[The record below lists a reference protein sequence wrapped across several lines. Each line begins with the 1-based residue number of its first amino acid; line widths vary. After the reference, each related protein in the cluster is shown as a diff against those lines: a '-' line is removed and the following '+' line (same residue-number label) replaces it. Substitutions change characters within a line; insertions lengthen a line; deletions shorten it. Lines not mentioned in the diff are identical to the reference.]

1 MFGIDAEWVFES
13 AGKNRIL
20 SYQFCLLNADSG
32 KLAKLI
38 IYPKNGKRISLEN
51 GLTRAILKARREN
64 VIDKVPRKFIIA
76 GHFTRADLTTFSDF
90 GYFKRR
96 TGAVRKTYATTEMPL
111 SLRLASNEGPV
122 RCSAVIIDTMLLA
135 PAGTSLEKLGNL
147 LGVPKIDL
155 PEGYSKDRMD
165 LFLRDHPALFEEY
178 ALTDAVIPALWVVKT
193 YGLLLD
199 RLGIKKKVV
208 TLGGA
213 AVELVKEQAKAK
225 GIELHEFLGR
235 DKKKKQPLA
244 HLVPQIAIAAQSY
257 HGGYNIATALGFS
270 PEGKELHDL
279 DIRSAY
285 TTALAFIGIPDWH
298 SARHC
303 VELDKLA
310 VIDEAMTAALVEFRF
325 PDGTRFPCLPVR
337 ASNSR
342 GLVYPLEG
350 ASWCTGPELVVAID
364 KRRETSSVKDG
375 YRIDWV
381 AGSGSGCSRTS
392 RGGSARSGQRP
403 RRSSRPTWCS
413 TRLVKEIGNSIYGK
427 VAQAVAGTRIIKD
440 DIEQRHVFNTM
451 FGVTDQMGPSAI
463 TNAMMAAYCTG
474 LVRALLTETLTRLP
488 AGMWV
493 GTATTDGMLIAGGL
507 EGYRPERAGRDGI
520 QGGARA
526 HHAGRQHDL
535 GGEAHDPRGA
545 GDQDE
550 GHLHGRAARAGTA
563 RASCWPRPAT

>member
-1 MFGIDAEWVFES
+1 MTRQKRPYEYAKDPDPFVVFGIDAEWVFES

-51 GLTRAILKARREN
+51 GLTRAILKARREK

-96 TGAVRKTYATTEMPL
+96 TGAVRKTYATTEIPL

-165 LFLRDHPALFEEY
+165 IFLRDHPALFEEY

-235 DKKKKQPLA
+235 EKKKKRPLA

-270 PEGKELHDL
+270 PEGRELHDL

-303 VELDKLA
+303 IELDQLA

-350 ASWCTGPELVVAID
+350 ASWCTGPELVVAI
-364 KRRETSSVKDG
+364 E
-375 YRIDWV
+375 
-381 AGSGSGCSRTS
+381 SGASIACRTDTASTGLGTRSGCSRTS

-403 RRSSRPTWCS
+403 RRAIRPTWSS
-413 TRLVKEIGNSIYGK
+413 TS
-427 VAQAVAGTRIIKD
+427 
-440 DIEQRHVFNTM
+440 
-451 FGVTDQMGPSAI
+451 S
-463 TNAMMAAYCTG
+463 
-474 LVRALLTETLTRLP
+474 
-488 AGMWV
+488 
-493 GTATTDGMLIAGGL
+493 
-507 EGYRPERAGRDGI
+507 
-520 QGGARA
+520 
-526 HHAGRQHDL
+526 
-535 GGEAHDPRGA
+535 
-545 GDQDE
+545 
-550 GHLHGRAARAGTA
+550 
-563 RASCWPRPAT
+563 

>member
-1 MFGIDAEWVFES
+1 VTRQKKPHEYAKDADPWIVFSIDTEWVFES

-51 GLTRAILKARREN
+51 GLTRAILKARREK
-64 VIDKVPRKFIIA
+64 VIDNVPRKFTIA

-96 TGAVRKTYATTEMPL
+96 TGAVRKTYATTEIPL

-165 LFLRDHPALFEEY
+165 IFLRDHPALFEEY

-225 GIELHEFLGR
+225 GIELHEFLGYE
-235 DKKKKQPLA
+235 KKKKRPLA

-270 PEGKELHDL
+270 PEGSELHDL

-298 SARHC
+298 SARQC
-303 VELDKLA
+303 TELDQLA

-350 ASWCTGPELVVAID
+350 ASWCTGPELVVAIESGA
-364 KRRETSSVKDG
+364 RIRVQEG
-375 YRIDWV
+375 YRIDWIGDGV
-381 AGSGSGCSRTS
+381 RLFEDITRRVGEIRAEAK
-392 RGGSARSGQRP
+392 ARDP
-403 RRSSRPTWCS
+403 PDMVLDK
-413 TRLVKEIGNSIYGK
+413 LVKEIGNSIYGK
-427 VAQAVAGTRIIKD
+427 VAQAVASTRIIKD
-440 DIEQRHVFNTM
+440 DVEQRHVFNTK

-474 LVRALLTETLTRLP
+474 LVRGLLTETLTRLP

-507 EGYRPERAGRDGI
+507 KDI
-520 QGGARA
+520 
-526 HHAGRQHDL
+526 
-535 GGEAHDPRGA
+535 
-545 GDQDE
+545 DQDPSRW
-550 GHLHGRAARAGTA
+550 HSGRRVGA
-563 RASCWPRPAT
+563 

>member
-1 MFGIDAEWVFES
+1 MTRQKKPHEYAKDADPWIVFGIDTEWVFES

-32 KLAKLI
+32 KQAKLI

-51 GLTRAILKARREN
+51 GLTRAILKARREK
-64 VIDKVPRKFIIA
+64 VIDNVPRKFTIA

-96 TGAVRKTYATTEMPL
+96 TGAVRKTYATTEIPL

-165 LFLRDHPALFEEY
+165 IFLRDHPALFEEY

-235 DKKKKQPLA
+235 EKKKKRPLA

-270 PEGKELHDL
+270 PEGRELHDL

-303 VELDKLA
+303 TELDQLA
-310 VIDEAMTAALVEFRF
+310 VIDEAMTAALVEFQVSRRNAVSM
-325 PDGTRFPCLPVR
+325 PAGPGLEQQR
-337 ASNSR
+337 A
-342 GLVYPLEG
+342 G
-350 ASWCTGPELVVAID
+350 
-364 KRRETSSVKDG
+364 
-375 YRIDWV
+375 
-381 AGSGSGCSRTS
+381 
-392 RGGSARSGQRP
+392 
-403 RRSSRPTWCS
+403 
-413 TRLVKEIGNSIYGK
+413 
-427 VAQAVAGTRIIKD
+427 
-440 DIEQRHVFNTM
+440 
-451 FGVTDQMGPSAI
+451 
-463 TNAMMAAYCTG
+463 
-474 LVRALLTETLTRLP
+474 LP
-488 AGMWV
+488 AGGSVLVHRARTGGRHREWRENSRAGRIPYRLDRGRGPAVRGHHAAGRRDQGRGQGARSARHGPRQAREGNRQFHLWQGRAGCRQHADHQGRRRATPRVQHEVRRDRPDGSERDHQCNDGGVLHGPGSRIADRDADAAAGRDV
-493 GTATTDGMLIAGGL
+493 GRNGNHGRHADRRRV
-507 EGYRPERAGRDGI
+507 EGYRPERTRRDGI
-520 QGGARA
+520 QGGA
-526 HHAGRQHDL
+526 AG
-535 GGEAHDPRGA
+535 A
-545 GDQDE
+545 
-550 GHLHGRAARAGTA
+550 
-563 RASCWPRPAT
+563 